1 MWLDLAKDFRNLP
14 FRTRLGDLVERD
26 EVELLVPEV
35 VREEFA
41 RNRARVLASA
51 RRAREKSSSM
61 PATRCASSATKNE
74 RPWRCASWMTLPIVL
89 PLTARPRTNP
99 CSSSRSCLRGR
110 SRSSRASSRVSAPP
124 TGALTGGRRSMAAR
138 TARRMPS

>member
-51 RRAREKSSSM
+51 KASQGEVFKHARN
-61 PATRCASSATKNE
+61 AVRCLSASH
-74 RPWRCASWMTLPIVL
+74 PIGV
-89 PLTARPRTNP
+89 P
-99 CSSSRSCLRGR
+99 SIW
-110 SRSSRASSRVSAPP
+110 PP
-124 TGALTGGRRSMAAR
+124 G
-138 TARRMPS
+138 